1 MREGGATG
9 YLLLAGAIVTEVLAT
24 SLLPR
29 TDGFRVLL
37 PSLVVVAG
45 YATSFLLLA
54 QVVKTAPVGFAYA
67 IWSALGT
74 LLVVAIGATF
84 LGESVTVWQGVGVSL
99 VIAGVV
105 LIHLGGPS
113 SAA

>member
-1 MREGGATG
+1 MSDGTTSG
-9 YLLLAGAIVTEVLAT
+9 YLMLVGAIVAEVTAT

-29 TDGFRVLL
+29 TAGFTVPL
-37 PSLVVVAG
+37 PTVAVVAA
-45 YATSFLLLA
+45 YAASFVLLA
-54 QVVKTAPVGFAYA
+54 QVVKTVPIGIAYA

-84 LGESVTVWQGVGVSL
+84 LKQPVTGWQGVGVGL

-105 LIHLGGPS
+105 LIHLGGAPHS
-113 SAA
+113 

>member
-9 YLLLAGAIVTEVLAT
+9 YLLLSGAIAAEVLAT

-29 TDGFRVLL
+29 TDGFTVLL
-37 PSLVVVAG
+37 PSIVVVAG

-54 QVVKTAPVGFAYA
+54 QVVRTVPVGLAYA
-67 IWSALGT
+67 IWSAVGT
-74 LLVVAIGATF
+74 LLVFAIGATF
-84 LGESVTVWQGVGVSL
+84 LGQAVTVWQGVGAGL
-99 VIAGVV
+99 VVAGVV

-113 SAA
+113 AA